1 MANKK
6 VEKKESK
13 VKVGKEPKI
22 TKAQKEVVKKK
33 VEVEPIVKKSF
44 ISEKRQALIDKY
56 YKK

>member
-33 VEVEPIVKKSF
+33 VEVEPIVKKKF
-44 ISEKRQALIDKY
+44 YFREKTSVN
-56 YKK
+56 